1 MNDIKSIKHVYLLG
15 IGGIGMSAL
24 ARYFKSAGLE
34 VCGYDKTPTA
44 LTTELVA
51 EGISIHF
58 EDKVDNLPEFLSG
71 RGVNPEA
78 LVIFTPAIP
87 KGHIEYN
94 HLLSC
99 GYRLWKRSE
108 VLGLLTRGAPNI
120 AVAGTHGKTTT
131 STIVAHILRH
141 TGVNCTAFLGGIS
154 KNYHT
159 NLLLGNREVSGEV
172 IVVEADEFDRS
183 FLTLHPD
190 IAVITSLD
198 ADHLDIYGDHSAM
211 LTSYQQFA
219 NQVKEGGVLIHKAGL
234 PLSQTQGK
242 TLTYSI
248 EREADFRA
256 ENIRIE
262 NSNYVFDVTYQGKTT
277 AGFVMSWPGRHN
289 VENALGATAA
299 CMMYGIPVAE
309 IKAAIAAF
317 TGVLRRFD
325 YQLRTNE
332 VVFIDDYAHHPEELK
347 ATINSVKELYPN
359 DKILGIFQPHLYTRT
374 RDFAEGFG
382 TSLSLLDEVLL
393 LDIYPARELPIPGV
407 TSEMILNLITTP
419 SKSVVTKDKLI
430 EKVLTS
436 DARVILTLGAGDID
450 QLVAPLKNALMS
462 KHQITVAG

>member
-1 MNDIKSIKHVYLLG
+1 
-15 IGGIGMSAL
+15 
-24 ARYFKSAGLE
+24 
-34 VCGYDKTPTA
+34 
-44 LTTELVA
+44 
-51 EGISIHF
+51 
-58 EDKVDNLPEFLSG
+58 
-71 RGVNPEA
+71 
-78 LVIFTPAIP
+78 
-87 KGHIEYN
+87 
-94 HLLSC
+94 
-99 GYRLWKRSE
+99 
-108 VLGLLTRGAPNI
+108 
-120 AVAGTHGKTTT
+120 
-131 STIVAHILRH
+131 
-141 TGVNCTAFLGGIS
+141 
-154 KNYHT
+154 
-159 NLLLGNREVSGEV
+159 
-172 IVVEADEFDRS
+172 
-183 FLTLHPD
+183 
-190 IAVITSLD
+190 
-198 ADHLDIYGDHSAM
+198 
-211 LTSYQQFA
+211 
-219 NQVKEGGVLIHKAGL
+219 
-234 PLSQTQGK
+234 
-242 TLTYSI
+242 
-248 EREADFRA
+248 
-256 ENIRIE
+256 
-262 NSNYVFDVTYQGKTT
+262 VFDVTYQGKTT

-382 TSLSLLDEVLL
+382 TSLSLLDEILL

-419 SKSVVTKDKLI
+419 SKSVVIKDKLI